1 MIRALASSLV
11 IVLVTLAPVDAETV
25 FIRSGQHEG
34 QGWIFQHE
42 SGCWVATAGH
52 VVVDGAGVIVVGPN
66 GKQSQAVRTVR
77 HPTLDIAL
85 LELAGTTLRD
95 CPASSLGDRDEL
107 AMLDRLLHQDGG
119 LRFERRS
126 GEAGKTAGISYG
138 VETIAMQILGIS
150 EQEPLFTV
158 RPVDPAR
165 DRIVR
170 SDSGGPLRFR
180 GAGFDEAGLPLGL
193 VLDVRRDT
201 VIAVRMDA
209 VRSFMESLVAAQ
221 RPAPTVVAIPFT
233 IAAFTGETPDSS
245 CAPLNLLDPASH
257 CGWRAKRSRVT
268 RIGLTL
274 DLHSPRAITAVVV
287 AFEKGATPAGLEV
300 SSGSDPASATDWYG
314 IRYCRVP
321 PGASQ
326 IMCTVGQRIAR
337 AVRIFVDGTA
347 AHIRSVRVIEG
358 P

>member
-1 MIRALASSLV
+1 MIRALAAALA
-11 IVLVTLAPVDAETV
+11 LGLMLLAPADADTV
-25 FIRSGQHEG
+25 FVRSGQHEG

-52 VVVDGAGVIVVGPN
+52 VVVDGAGAIVVGPN
-66 GKQSQAVRTVR
+66 GKQAEAVRTVR
-77 HPTLDIAL
+77 HPTLDLAL

-107 AMLDRLLHQDGG
+107 EMLDRLLHQDGA

-126 GEAGKTAGISYG
+126 GEAGKTTGISYG
-138 VETIAMQILGIS
+138 VETIPMLVLGVS
-150 EQEPLFTV
+150 DNEPLFTA
-158 RPVDPAR
+158 RPQDPIR
-165 DRIVR
+165 DHIVQ

-193 VLDVRRDT
+193 VLDVQRDT
-201 VIAVRMDA
+201 VVVVRMDA
-209 VRSFMESLVAAQ
+209 VRRFMESLVAAQ
-221 RPAPTVVAIPFT
+221 RPPAAVVAAPFS
-233 IAAFTGETPDSS
+233 IAAFTGETPDST

-257 CGWRAKRSRVT
+257 CGWRAKRSRVA

-274 DLHSPRAITAVVV
+274 DLHGSRAITAVVV
-287 AFEKGATPAGLEV
+287 RFETGAAPAGIEV
-300 SSGSDPASATDWYG
+300 SSGNDSASATDWYG
-314 IRYCRVP
+314 IRYCRIP
-321 PGASQ
+321 PGATE
-326 IMCTVGQRIAR
+326 ITCMIGQRIAS

-347 AHIRSVRVIEG
+347 AHIRSVRIIEA